1 MNHQPKKILAK
12 TNPPKLLWQNSRS
25 SPSRNQL
32 DSDKGEYLQPLI
44 RQGIIFGVA
53 TKLSFLLWWD
63 NVVGNHSSEQRYRRA
78 QWLVRTLLD
87 LGPTFIKIGQS
98 LSTRADLIPLEY
110 VEELGQLQDN
120 VPPFSSELAIA
131 LIEEELGKPIYT
143 LFRDFESIPLAAA
156 SLGQVHRA
164 RLHTGEDVVVKV
176 QRPNLAKLFN
186 LDFEI
191 LHRLVRLLNRFF
203 PKIRKY
209 KLEAIYREFFELL
222 YLEIDYIHEGKNADR
237 FRHNFQD
244 YSRVIVP
251 KIYWQYT
258 TQKVLTLEYLPGI
271 KIDDRASLE
280 ASHINTKEV
289 IKLGITCYLKQ
300 LLEDGFFQS
309 DPHPG
314 NMAVSPRGEII
325 FYDFGT
331 MAEVKSI
338 AQDQM
343 VKTFFA
349 VLKKDTNEVVQ
360 TLIYMGLIEP
370 VPDLTPVKRMVAFL
384 LEEFTDKPIDVKAFE
399 QLSTEIYLMFEQ
411 QPFRLPPQMTFIIK
425 SLTTLDGIARVLD
438 PQYNLL
444 AAAQPFIK
452 NIAFS
457 ESKGSLLKTL
467 ARQTKDFLQYRLNKP
482 TRTELLLSRLESR
495 LELGELQVRVRP
507 LESDRILKRIQLGIK
522 SLIYTCLTG
531 FSLVSGTIL
540 LVNFYQ
546 GSAIALFCFSLFWFI
561 LLLRS
566 LVRLAVKERLDKL
579 AQK

>member
-1 MNHQPKKILAK
+1 MNHQGKQILTKI
-12 TNPPKLLWQNSRS
+12 NPPKLSWQSFDF
-25 SPSRNQL
+25 SPL
-32 DSDKGEYLQPLI
+32 T
-44 RQGIIFGVA
+44 RQGKIFRVA
-53 TKLSFLLWWD
+53 FKLSFFLWWD
-63 NVVGNHSSEQRYRRA
+63 NLVGNNSSEQRHDRA
-78 QWLVRTLLD
+78 KWLVRNLLD

-110 VEELGQLQDN
+110 VEELGQLQDK
-120 VPPFSSELAIA
+120 VPPFSSEYAIA
-131 LIEEELGKPIYT
+131 VIEEELGKPIYT

-156 SLGQVHRA
+156 SLGQVHKA

-176 QRPNLAKLFN
+176 QRPSLEQLFN

-191 LHRLVRLLNRFF
+191 LHRLVRFLNRFF
-203 PKIRKY
+203 SQVRKY
-209 KLEAIYREFFELL
+209 NLEAIYREFFEIL

-237 FRHNFQD
+237 FRVNFQNHGQ
-244 YSRVIVP
+244 VIVP

-258 TQKVLTLEYLPGI
+258 TKKVLTLEYLPGI

-280 ASHINTKEV
+280 ASHINTKSV
-289 IKLGITCYLKQ
+289 IQLGITCYLKQ

-331 MAEVKSI
+331 MTEIKAI

-370 VPDLTPVKRMVAFL
+370 VSDLTPIKRMVAFI
-384 LEEFTDKPIDVKAFE
+384 LEEFSDKPIDVKAFE
-399 QLSTEIYLMFEQ
+399 RLSSEIYLMFEQ

-425 SLTTLDGIARVLD
+425 SLTTLDGIARALD

-444 AAAQPFIK
+444 AAAQPFLK
-452 NIAFS
+452 SIALAEGKS
-457 ESKGSLLKTL
+457 SLLKTL
-467 ARQTKDFLQYRLNKP
+467 AKQTKDLLQYRFNKP

-507 LESDRILKRIQLGIK
+507 LESDRILKKIQLGLK

-531 FSLVSGTIL
+531 FTLVAGTIL
-540 LVNFYQ
+540 LVNSYQ
-546 GSAIALFCFSLFWFI
+546 GSAIALFCVSLFW
-561 LLLRS
+561 LLFLIRS
-566 LVRLAVKERLDKL
+566 LVRLAVRERLDRL